1 MTQKPSPGHPP
12 APDSGRAGEAT
23 PREGEPEPAE
33 AAQVSAE
40 PGEAPDPYDDLWD
53 PDMDTRPERIRKTKA
68 RSRIEPRTRGGLPP
82 RGKRRE
88 GA

>member
-1 MTQKPSPGHPP
+1 MTQKPPPRHPSTSDPG
-12 APDSGRAGEAT
+12 RVGEET

-40 PGEAPDPYDDLWD
+40 LGVEPDPYDDLWD

-68 RSRIEPRTRGGLPP
+68 RLRTDPRTRGGLSP

>member
-1 MTQKPSPGHPP
+1 MEKPPP
-12 APDSGRAGEAT
+12 RQPPPSDPGRAGQGSS
-23 PREGEPEPAE
+23 REEELEPADAAREPE
-33 AAQVSAE
+33 
-40 PGEAPDPYDDLWD
+40 APDEGSDPYDDLWD

-68 RSRIEPRTRGGLPP
+68 RSRTESRTRGGPPP